1 MLKHLPT
8 LHQTRAALGEQLKA
22 LDAEAGDQNLNR
34 QQTGRWNKLTRELAE
49 VDVAIAE
56 TQAAQARL
64 DAVTAMHFK
73 YGGDAYVNGSSTTTP
88 WDGLNVRTESP
99 TGLVSRAHQALD
111 RADDLSHDGREMIA
125 RAIDG
130 RNGSG
135 VAALTLARGSDAY
148 LSGFLKLMQAPET
161 AAATFT
167 PDEARAF
174 SDVAHCRAAL
184 TTDTSTGGYAVPLS
198 LDPTLSAIVNDGV
211 ANPFRAN
218 ATRRIAVSS
227 PHRLVT
233 SAGATASWTDEG
245 AAWGDGSPA
254 FDAVDVDLFK
264 QTVLV
269 QGSYEILEDGGRT
282 IRESL
287 PTLLADARDR
297 LENAAFTL
305 GSGSGAPFG
314 IVARLAATTGSTVTC
329 TTRGTFTSASS
340 GDVMAMLAALPPR
353 ARQSKAAAWL
363 APIGIVNTIRTM
375 SLGTDTGSMLTD
387 LSAGNVPQL
396 LGLPVHE
403 ASGMSSATTS
413 GSRPLAVVDLSA
425 YSIVEHAAGGTLQYI
440 PAMFDQATG
449 RPNGTAAWAFHTRI
463 GADLVDPTQGRLLLA

>member
-8 LHQTRAALGEQLKA
+8 LYQTRAALGEQLKA

-73 YGGDAYVNGSSTTTP
+73 YGGDAYVNGSSTSTP

-99 TGLVSRAHQALD
+99 SGLVSRAHQALD

-130 RNGSG
+130 SNGSG
-135 VAALTLARGSDAY
+135 VAALTLARGSEAY
-148 LSGFLKLMQAPET
+148 LSGFLKVLQAPET
-161 AAATFT
+161 GHAALT

-174 SDVAHCRAAL
+174 ADVAHCRATI
-184 TTDTSTGGYAVPLS
+184 TTGAGTGGYTIPLS
-198 LDPTLSAIVNDGV
+198 LDPTLAAIVNDGV

-254 FDAVDVDLFK
+254 FAAKDVDLFK
-264 QTVLV
+264 QTIMVKAT
-269 QGSYEILEDGGRT
+269 YEVLEDGGKT

-287 PTLLADARDR
+287 PLLLADARDR
-297 LENAAFTL
+297 LENVAFTL

-314 IVARLAATTGSTVTC
+314 IITRLAATSGSTVTC

-363 APIGIVNTIRTM
+363 APVQIVNTIRTQT
-375 SLGTDTGSMLTD
+375 LGTDTTAMLTD

-396 LGLPVHE
+396 LGLPVYE

-425 YSIVEHAAGGTLQYI
+425 YSIVEHAAGATLQYV
-440 PAMFDQATG
+440 PATVDGDGAFT
-449 RPNGTAAWAFHTRI
+449 GTAAWLYHARL
-463 GADLVDPTQGRLLLA
+463 GADMTDPNQGRLLLA

>member
-8 LHQTRAALGEQLKA
+8 LHQTSAALGEQLKA

-49 VDVAIAE
+49 IDDAIAE

-64 DAVTAMHFK
+64 DAVTAMHLK

-269 QGSYEILEDGGRT
+269 QGSYEVLEDGGRT

-403 ASGMSSATTS
+403 SSGMTSATTS
-413 GSRPLAVVDLSA
+413 GSRPLAVVDLAA
-425 YSIVEHAAGGTLQYI
+425 YSIVEHAQGPTLRFI

>member
-34 QQTGRWNKLTRELAE
+34 QQTGVWNKLTRELAE
-49 VDVAIAE
+49 VDDAIAE

-99 TGLVSRAHQALD
+99 SGLVSRAHQALD

-130 RNGSG
+130 SNGSG
-135 VAALTLARGSDAY
+135 VAALTLARGSEAY
-148 LSGFLKLMQAPET
+148 LSGFLKVLQAPET
-161 AAATFT
+161 GHAALT

-174 SDVAHCRAAL
+174 ADVAHCRATI
-184 TTDTSTGGYAVPLS
+184 TTGAGTGGYTIPLS
-198 LDPTLSAIVNDGV
+198 LDPTLAAIVNDGV

-254 FDAVDVDLFK
+254 FAAKDVDLFK
-264 QTVLV
+264 QTIMVKAT
-269 QGSYEILEDGGRT
+269 YEVLEDGGKT

-287 PTLLADARDR
+287 PL
-297 LENAAFTL
+297 
-305 GSGSGAPFG
+305 
-314 IVARLAATTGSTVTC
+314 
-329 TTRGTFTSASS
+329 
-340 GDVMAMLAALPPR
+340 
-353 ARQSKAAAWL
+353 
-363 APIGIVNTIRTM
+363 
-375 SLGTDTGSMLTD
+375 
-387 LSAGNVPQL
+387 
-396 LGLPVHE
+396 
-403 ASGMSSATTS
+403 
-413 GSRPLAVVDLSA
+413 
-425 YSIVEHAAGGTLQYI
+425 Y
-440 PAMFDQATG
+440 
-449 RPNGTAAWAFHTRI
+449 
-463 GADLVDPTQGRLLLA
+463 

>member
-49 VDVAIAE
+49 IDDAIAE

-64 DAVTAMHFK
+64 DAVTAMHLK
-73 YGGDAYVNGSSTTTP
+73 YGGDAYVSGSSASTP

-99 TGLVSRAHQALD
+99 SGLVSRAHQVLD

-130 RNGSG
+130 THGSG

-148 LSGFLKLMQAPET
+148 LSGFLKVLQAPET
-161 AAATFT
+161 GHAALT

-174 SDVAHCRAAL
+174 ADVAHARATI
-184 TTDTSTGGYAVPLS
+184 TTGSSTGGYTIPLS
-198 LDPTLSAIVNDGV
+198 LDPSLAAIVNAGV

-254 FDAVDVDLFK
+254 FAAKDVDLFK
-264 QTVLV
+264 QTIMVKAT
-269 QGSYEILEDGGRT
+269 YEVLEDGGKT

-287 PTLLADARDR
+287 PLLLADARDR
-297 LENAAFTL
+297 LENVAFTL

-314 IVARLAATTGSTVTC
+314 IITRLAATSGSTVTC

-396 LGLPVHE
+396 LGLPV
-403 ASGMSSATTS
+403 
-413 GSRPLAVVDLSA
+413 
-425 YSIVEHAAGGTLQYI
+425 Y
-440 PAMFDQATG
+440 
-449 RPNGTAAWAFHTRI
+449 
-463 GADLVDPTQGRLLLA
+463 